1 MSAPSL
7 IPEQYREILQFL
19 PRILP
24 DPAPEWWLR
33 NLDKS
38 QIQQVAKIHFEYQQ
52 AVLNAQKIVIDAQAK
67 ALAGMSA
74 IAK

>member
-19 PRILP
+19 PRYFP

-33 NLDKS
+33 NLDK
-38 QIQQVAKIHFEYQQ
+38 QQLNQVAKIQFEYQQ
-52 AVLNAQKIVIDAQAK
+52 AVLNAQKTLIDAQAK
-67 ALAGMSA
+67 ALQGMSA
-74 IAK
+74 LAK

>member
-1 MSAPSL
+1 MSVPSI
-7 IPEQYREILQFL
+7 IPEQYREILQFI
-19 PRILP
+19 PRIFP

-38 QIQQVAKIHFEYQQ
+38 QINQVAKLHFEYQQ
-52 AVLNAQKIVIDAQAK
+52 AVLNAQKILIDAQAK
-67 ALAGMSA
+67 AVAGMAA